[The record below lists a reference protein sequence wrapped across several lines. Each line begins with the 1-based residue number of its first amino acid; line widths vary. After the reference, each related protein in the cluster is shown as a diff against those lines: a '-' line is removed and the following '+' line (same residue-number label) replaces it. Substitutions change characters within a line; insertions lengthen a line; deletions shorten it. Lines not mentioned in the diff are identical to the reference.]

1 MVKKKLRQQYC
12 NTRDL
17 VLPPLTPRHSFYK
30 NGVLKVLVQR
40 MAIFMLT
47 KSSIQRIL
55 RLFVG
60 RLPATA
66 IEGKKGS
73 GLEPRRDSGSITRY
87 TVSSTRYC
95 GLDAQA
101 AKIDD
106 PAEALVSLLSQLP
119 LYLPMKLTTKPTK
132 PN

>member
-1 MVKKKLRQQYC
+1 MLHASY
-12 NTRDL
+12 
-17 VLPPLTPRHSFYK
+17 YK

-47 KSSIQRIL
+47 FLCLPSQVSSEFCV
-55 RLFVG
+55 LFVG

-73 GLEPRRDSGSITRY
+73 GLEPKRNSGSISRY
-87 TVSSTRYC
+87 TVSSTQYC

-101 AKIDD
+101 AKIND
-106 PAEALVSLLSQLP
+106 PAKAPVSLLNQLP
-119 LYLPMKLTTKPTK
+119 SYLPIKLTTKPTK
-132 PN
+132 PNCVAV

>member
-1 MVKKKLRQQYC
+1 
-12 NTRDL
+12 
-17 VLPPLTPRHSFYK
+17 
-30 NGVLKVLVQR
+30 

-47 KSSIQRIL
+47 KYPAKFVVFAERI
-55 RLFVG
+55 
-60 RLPATA
+60 PATA

-73 GLEPRRDSGSITRY
+73 GLESRRDLGSITRC

-106 PAEALVSLLSQLP
+106 PAEAPVSLLNQLP
-119 LYLPMKLTTKPTK
+119 SYLPMKLTTKPTK
-132 PN
+132 PK